1 MGRIKLPSGRI
12 FRERQRMPKPFIGE
26 LNTVGGE
33 EIAMALQ
40 IGEMIYKSPLL
51 RDAVGGLE
59 QLFKSEGPTEEVLAE
74 AAKVRQAVADKGRA
88 EDKMAL
94 LAEQKVAAVPDPQLQ
109 MPGQEPPDPGY
120 LAKAAM
126 APEISIPLDIEA
138 GPGLTPTRT
147 ITTFDI
153 SKKLHDAGYEPEDIN
168 KIIEAESKY
177 YEDLYKDK
185 KFQTY
190 LRAAQDTRDI
200 HEIGIEGDPKKVKLK
215 LTAPAYL
222 DRVREESPIQIAL
235 SKIRPGLTEVAEL
248 TAPQIGDQ
256 LDASIPG
263 MPEPLPPEPPPW
275 KPQRFPPK
283 GIRESDTAKEDLEAY
298 EAATTEVVTQET
310 LDQFRDALENSPE
323 LMRGIQNSADPAAT
337 KALVYDLLMKAKPT
351 EPSVLPQPASFNVK
365 GLEPVE
371 AITIA
376 YQLGASEGSIDDLRT
391 MLKDVGDIKGTTSSW
406 AAAGG
411 TAGFIPKDVQAQQMF
426 SAYLKGIG
434 QTRNLTDRELKL
446 AMALNKQGLKFD
458 KFALAQ
464 QREKRL
470 DISAKHK
477 RSLDWQK
484 HDLNLDKLAMAKSK
498 LKKKYKPKSGTT
510 MDRKA
515 LEKWRTDLKSKE
527 RSDSRQYV
535 IEKGRLSNKLN
546 DLYKGLGSIIT
557 GSVAELKGKKP
568 VDIAR
573 EYGTTSEFKR
583 AVQNAVKADRKA
595 QQNINAYE
603 EAINRVNRSMNK
615 LGTIQL
621 ETTKLWAEIAGTPWH
636 QLATRS
642 ERYKK
647 LVEVSDKLEK
657 LQMQKL
663 E

>member
-351 EPSVLPQPASFNVK
+351 EPSVLPQPLNVK

-371 AITIA
+371 AITVA
-376 YQLGASEGSIDDLRT
+376 FQLGASEGSIDDLRT

-426 SAYLKGIG
+426 SAYLKGVG
-434 QTRNLTDRELKL
+434 QTRDLTDRELKL
-446 AMALNKQGLKFD
+446 AMALSKQGLKFD

-464 QREKRL
+464 QREGRL
-470 DISAKHK
+470 NVSAKHK

-484 HDLNLDKLAMAKSK
+484 HKLNLDKLASAKSK
-498 LKKKYKPKSGTT
+498 LKKKYGKKRAGIGSQ
-510 MDRKA
+510 
-515 LEKWRTDLKSKE
+515 DLKDWHRDLKRKQSEDNRHYTSE
-527 RSDSRQYV
+527 RS
-535 IEKGRLSNKLN
+535 RLERSLGELKR
-546 DLYKGLGSIIT
+546 KMGSIIKD
-557 GSVAELKGKKP
+557 SVKGLPAKTETSRIAELFSTNSEYKKK
-568 VDIAR
+568 ILAAT
-573 EYGTTSEFKR
+573 E
-583 AVQNAVKADRKA
+583 ADKQA
-595 QQNINAYE
+595 QVNINAYE
-603 EAINRVNRSMNK
+603 DAIVRTNNAIANLAEIQKRADGLWNQISGKPWYGLGSRKERYEK
-615 LGTIQL
+615 LSDISDQL
-621 ETTKLWAEIAGTPWH
+621 EALQSEKL
-636 QLATRS
+636 
-642 ERYKK
+642 ERY
-647 LVEVSDKLEK
+647 
-657 LQMQKL
+657 
-663 E
+663 